1 MSEISAISG
10 MFEEL
15 KQILK
20 RVETNTEKSG
30 NEINTEQ
37 ENSIITSDLANIEN
51 NVSNRVSQSEEL
63 ILSKLEQIEQ
73 AQTAPKKLHHRISVD
88 IKSSWVS
95 ITLLGLILSLIAT
108 LCLCYK
114 LKQTNN
120 QLTDNDIKYRY
131 IKMYCKTDSVQIS
144 QLEDIF
150 VYNRNEKII
159 DKIKYDVQEYERA
172 IYKSAQLLEQAKLR
186 EEEAKELQNQA
197 DQLKK

>member
-1 MSEISAISG
+1 MSDLSTISI

-20 RVETNTEKSG
+20 QKNNHT
-30 NEINTEQ
+30 Q
-37 ENSIITSDLANIEN
+37 ENSISTSDLANTEN
-51 NVSNRVSQSEEL
+51 NIANRFIQSEEL

-95 ITLLGLILSLIAT
+95 FVLVGLFLFSITLLY
-108 LCLCYK
+108 LCYK
-114 LKQTNN
+114 LNQTNN
-120 QLTDNDIKYRY
+120 ELADNDIKYRY
-131 IKMYCKTDSVQIS
+131 IKMHSRTDSIQIS

-159 DKIKYDVQEYERA
+159 KQMKSDVQDYERSV
-172 IYKSAQLLEQAKLR
+172 IERAQLLEQARLR
-186 EEEAKELQNQA
+186 QEEAQKLQNEA
-197 DQLKK
+197 DKLKK

>member
-1 MSEISAISG
+1 MSDLSTISI

-20 RVETNTEKSG
+20 QKNNHT
-30 NEINTEQ
+30 Q
-37 ENSIITSDLANIEN
+37 ENSISTSDLANTEN
-51 NVSNRVSQSEEL
+51 NITNRFIQSEEL

-73 AQTAPKKLHHRISVD
+73 VQIAPKKLHHRISVD

-95 ITLLGLILSLIAT
+95 FVLVGLLLLSITL

-114 LKQTNN
+114 LNQTNN
-120 QLTDNDIKYRY
+120 ELTDNDVKYRY
-131 IKMYCKTDSVQIS
+131 IKMHSRTDSTQIS

-159 DKIKYDVQEYERA
+159 KQIKSDVQDYERSV
-172 IYKSAQLLEQAKLR
+172 IERAQLLEQARLR
-186 EEEAKELQNQA
+186 QEEAQKLQDEA
-197 DQLKK
+197 DKLKK

>member
-1 MSEISAISG
+1 MSDLSTISI

-20 RVETNTEKSG
+20 QKS
-30 NEINTEQ
+30 NPTQ
-37 ENSIITSDLANIEN
+37 ENSISTSDLANTAN
-51 NVSNRVSQSEEL
+51 NIANRFIQSEEL

-73 AQTAPKKLHHRISVD
+73 VQAAPKKLHHRISVD

-95 ITLLGLILSLIAT
+95 FVLVGLALFSITL

-114 LKQTNN
+114 LNQVNN
-120 QLTDNDIKYRY
+120 ELTDNDIKYRY
-131 IKMYCKTDSVQIS
+131 IKMHSRTDSTQIS

-159 DKIKYDVQEYERA
+159 KQIKSDVRDYERSV
-172 IYKSAQLLEQAKLR
+172 IERAQLLEQARLR
-186 EEEAKELQNQA
+186 QEEAQKLQNEA
-197 DQLKK
+197 EKLKK

>member
-1 MSEISAISG
+1 MSDLSTISI

-20 RVETNTEKSG
+20 QKS
-30 NEINTEQ
+30 NPTQ
-37 ENSIITSDLANIEN
+37 ENSISTSDLANTEN
-51 NVSNRVSQSEEL
+51 NITNRFIQSEEL

-73 AQTAPKKLHHRISVD
+73 VQIAPKKLHHRISVD

-95 ITLLGLILSLIAT
+95 LVLVGLFLFSITL

-114 LKQTNN
+114 LNQVNN
-120 QLTDNDIKYRY
+120 ELTDNDVKYRY
-131 IKMYCKTDSVQIS
+131 IKMHSRTDSTQIS

-159 DKIKYDVQEYERA
+159 KQIKSDVQDYER
-172 IYKSAQLLEQAKLR
+172 SVSERAQLLEQARLR
-186 EEEAKELQNQA
+186 QKEAQKLQNEA
-197 DQLKK
+197 DKLKK

>member
-1 MSEISAISG
+1 MSDLSTISI

-20 RVETNTEKSG
+20 QKS
-30 NEINTEQ
+30 NPTQ
-37 ENSIITSDLANIEN
+37 ENSISTSDLANTEN
-51 NVSNRVSQSEEL
+51 NITNRFIQSEEL

-73 AQTAPKKLHHRISVD
+73 VQIAPKKLHHRISVD

-95 ITLLGLILSLIAT
+95 FVLVGLFLFSITL

-114 LKQTNN
+114 LNQTNN
-120 QLTDNDIKYRY
+120 ELTDNDVKYRY
-131 IKMYCKTDSVQIS
+131 IKMHSRTDSIQIS

-159 DKIKYDVQEYERA
+159 KQIKSDVQDYERSVIERA
-172 IYKSAQLLEQAKLR
+172 ELLEQARLR
-186 EEEAKELQNQA
+186 QEEAQKLQDEA
-197 DQLKK
+197 DKLKK